1 METDRGLVLVDTGL
15 GLHDFSNSTCM
26 VRFFQLDFGIHKD
39 PGNSAL
45 RQITRL
51 GYSPDDVK
59 HIIMTHLHFDH
70 AGGLP
75 DFPPAQVHVHRREY
89 EAMQKPR
96 GLIELAYDRANF
108 VHNPPGYCTNYLM
121 QSGSVLKPFACHL
134 CLRCILYLFLD
145 IPGGTVEL
153 LFKTGIA
160 GYSIVVMQYQSA
172 HNLTLLPLG

>member
-1 METDRGLVLVDTGL
+1 METDRGLVLVDTRL
-15 GLHDFSNSTCM
+15 GLHDFSNSTRM
-26 VRFFQLDFGIHKD
+26 VRLFQLDFGIHKD

-45 RQITRL
+45 HQITRL

-96 GLIELAYDRANF
+96 GLIELAMT
-108 VHNPPGYCTNYLM
+108 GQT
-121 QSGSVLKPFACHL
+121 L
-134 CLRCILYLFLD
+134 CI
-145 IPGGTVEL
+145 
-153 LFKTGIA
+153 
-160 GYSIVVMQYQSA
+160 
-172 HNLTLLPLG
+172 TLLGIVRTT